1 MTDPG
6 TVFALPFM
14 QNALAA
20 LLMLAVA
27 GAVVGVALNL
37 RGLEF
42 LSDGL
47 VHAVFPGAVA
57 GFLLS
62 GPEGV
67 YPGVAVAALVATVV
81 LTIVARRLPGAG
93 SDAAT
98 AVVLAGAFG
107 LGVVLV
113 STRSDYT
120 TGLEQL
126 LFGQLL
132 TVSSSDLGAIALCGG
147 VAVLLVAVTWK
158 EQLFVSFD
166 VRGAR
171 AAGLRVLVLE
181 LALNAAIALV
191 VVAASRAVGNLL
203 VLAVLIAP
211 AAIARLLS
219 RRLAVIVPLAVGV
232 AISASVLGLALSYA
246 LSVDL
251 RVGASPS
258 AVLALVLVGGYLAV
272 AAARGLVTGV
282 VRRRPR
288 SGSHADLPSGAD
300 QEPMTV
306 LPSGAD
312 REPMTV
318 LGVR

>member
-1 MTDPG
+1 MTDIG

-20 LLMLAVA
+20 LVMLAVA

-57 GFLLS
+57 GFLMS
-62 GPEGV
+62 GSEGV
-67 YPGVAVAALVATVV
+67 YPGAAIAALIATVA
-81 LTIVARRLPGAG
+81 LTIVARKLPGAG

-132 TVSSSDLGAIALCGG
+132 TVSSNDLTAIAVCGG
-147 VAVLLVAVTWK
+147 IAVLVVVVTWK

-166 VRGAR
+166 PRGAR
-171 AAGLRVLVLE
+171 AAGLRVLALE
-181 LALNAAIALV
+181 LALNVAIALV

-211 AAIARLLS
+211 AAIARLVS
-219 RRLAVIVPLAVGV
+219 RRLVVILPLAVGV
-232 AISASVLGLALSYA
+232 AVAASCLGLVLGYG

-251 RVGASPS
+251 RVNASPS
-258 AVLALVLVGGYLAV
+258 AVLALVLVGGYLVV
-272 AAARGLVTGV
+272 AGCSGGAALLA
-282 VRRRPR
+282 RRRSRQPDPVPETAER
-288 SGSHADLPSGAD
+288 PASVRA
-300 QEPMTV
+300 
-306 LPSGAD
+306 
-312 REPMTV
+312 
-318 LGVR
+318 GVR